1 MSMLVSYDKFS
12 DMVAKAGM
20 VPNLMHNTAY
30 FTRSKNNVKVE
41 LKVNCFLVGAG
52 LNLDILA
59 KVRSIL
65 VAADYML
72 TDNQPKAW
80 IRLELETMD
89 RFMNLFHLVESVE
102 VRKPK
107 TVKEPKIKVA
117 KVAKEPKAKKV
128 KEPKIKVVDHSASNR
143 LIAKFVAS
151 EAGKPYAGTKT
162 VAANG
167 RNIDQ
172 GTIDAIKAKN
182 LARLKSVSKKYA
194 PGQVAGPQGPGVP
207 NFNADQARAEVAAMY
222 ADMDEEERKRDYP
235 TKLSYTDTE
244 QLTGINPGSWVDQ

>member
-1 MSMLVSYDKFS
+1 M
-12 DMVAKAGM
+12 AK
-20 VPNLMHNTAY
+20 VTQ
-30 FTRSKNNVKVE
+30 
-41 LKVNCFLVGAG
+41 AG
-52 LNLDILA
+52 LAFELYSENKNIKHEEFVERFLKIFPEQTPYIAALYWQNKARRAKFGLASLKLPEIYKDTPKQA
-59 KVRSIL
+59 KV
-65 VAADYML
+65 
-72 TDNQPKAW
+72 
-80 IRLELETMD
+80 
-89 RFMNLFHLVESVE
+89 
-102 VRKPK
+102 
-107 TVKEPKIKVA
+107 
-117 KVAKEPKAKKV
+117 KVAKEPKPKKV

-194 PGQVAGPQGPGVP
+194 PGQVARPQGPGVP
-207 NFNADQARAEVAAMY
+207 NFNPDQARAEVAAMY
-222 ADMDEEERKRDYP
+222 SDMDEEERKRDYP

-244 QLTGINPGSWVDQ
+244 QLTGINPGSYD